1 LYVRV
6 AGRALVVGVIGLAL
20 LAFGSS
26 LGAAIA
32 RAQAAPTLKVD
43 PSSGVV
49 GTTVVIA
56 GRGFCGSP
64 ACSSVQV
71 SFAGI
76 VVADGIGVGP
86 DGGFARSVAV
96 PGGTPPGEKAV
107 AATQTNA
114 SGQQRVAITT
124 FQVTLGGAAA
134 SPTGT
139 ATPTGTGSPTTPT
152 PSGTTVIASPAAGGS
167 GSSTGL
173 TWAMVLAAG
182 VFLAALLGMAYVL
195 WRSRR
200 VPALPPPPVG
210 PIAPYEEVVAALTP
224 YGRPEGEVHPVTSPG
239 PQEPPE
245 PSEPPEGP
253 AEGQTTG

>member
-1 LYVRV
+1 MEGFDVRM
-6 AGRALVVGVIGLAL
+6 AGRALWVGVIGLAL

-49 GTTVVIA
+49 GTTV
-56 GRGFCGSP
+56 
-64 ACSSVQV
+64 
-71 SFAGI
+71 
-76 VVADGIGVGP
+76 
-86 DGGFARSVAV
+86 
-96 PGGTPPGEKAV
+96 
-107 AATQTNA
+107 
-114 SGQQRVAITT
+114 
-124 FQVTLGGAAA
+124 L
-134 SPTGT
+134 
-139 ATPTGTGSPTTPT
+139 
-152 PSGTTVIASPAAGGS
+152 ASPAAGGG

-224 YGRPEGEVHPVTSPG
+224 HGRPEGEHPVTSP
-239 PQEPPE
+239 
-245 PSEPPEGP
+245 
-253 AEGQTTG
+253 